1 MQQQLLA
8 AVNGA
13 IYWRGGGGNP
23 NKQTKKNKIQ
33 TYKIRKDSFQLDL

>member
-1 MQQQLLA
+1 MVQFTE
-8 AVNGA
+8 
-13 IYWRGGGGNP
+13 GGGDP

>member
-1 MQQQLLA
+1 MVQFTE
-8 AVNGA
+8 GG
-13 IYWRGGGGNP
+13 GGGGNP